1 MAGQDEHTV
10 GFRLVLTIAF
20 FYRAPF
26 ATCRSAPTGTTP
38 GRTPGLRFARALENV
53 LESLEPS
60 LDQRYRK
67 KPQPVRPV

>member
-20 FYRAPF
+20 FYRALF
-26 ATCRSAPTGTTP
+26 ATCRSASTGT
-38 GRTPGLRFARALENV
+38 TPGLRFARALENV